1 MNELQH
7 KLHQKMNELYQ
18 NLMKLEWRK
27 IIIIGE
33 EITDGLMINLKK
45 LKESS
50 NKNIETDMMT
60 LTISE

>member
-1 MNELQH
+1 MNEFQH